1 MSYSDTKTPREALA
15 EFVRQETDGGRE
27 IMQFFLD
34 VLRGRFEDAKMC
46 HRVAAAR
53 ELAKYGCEEAKE
65 FLKAVAS
72 SRNGHTPALAPAEPR
87 PVDELADFIKLETDD
102 GKEVIRFYLAVLRN
116 RDKDARMR
124 HRISVGKEL
133 LKRAFD
139 NAPVHADE
147 DYQDESNEKCNN
159 KSCYHWQYAV
169 KRWHI
174 DGHNREALEQIYG
187 SEEAASVAI
196 RAAILLR
203 RNTVQLHSHVPDH
216 DFTPIENPEDDP
228 DGKGSY
234 GYEILFASFGD
245 NQAVR
250 VANRAVEK
258 YKKQLAKDL
267 ENEKASNQDP
277 PAGHPQDSHAYA
289 DSEPG
294 PVSGHTSPEHDSE
307 QPQEPPAGVG
317 LRPSRDPEKPPLPAG
332 EGWGEGETPIGSRPS
347 NPSSPAKSRVTQYP
361 SVDEDSEPVRGY
373 GHCRDCSETAEEGF
387 QRSGDPDKPPAE
399 HDSERLHDTPVG
411 EGFEPSRDP
420 EGPPTPKPPPK
431 KIRRIIHL
439 GPPSEDDPP
448 DDDSRR
454 YRDPDEIRV
463 PLKDLLTISARPP

>member
-1 MSYSDTKTPREALA
+1 
-15 EFVRQETDGGRE
+15 
-27 IMQFFLD
+27 
-34 VLRGRFEDAKMC
+34 MC

-72 SRNGHTPALAPAEPR
+72 SRNGRTPALAPAEPR
-87 PVDELADFIKLETDD
+87 RIDELADFIKLETDD

-174 DGHNREALEQIYG
+174 DGHNRETLEQLYG

-196 RAAILLR
+196 RAAIQLR

-258 YKKQLAKDL
+258 YKKQLAKDSPVGAGFKPDL
-267 ENEKASNQDP
+267 DP
-277 PAGHPQDSHAYA
+277 AQPSAKHNSGSTQDSHAYA
-289 DSEPG
+289 DSKPG
-294 PVSGHTSPEHDSE
+294 PISEHPHE
-307 QPQEPPAGVG
+307 HPRKG
-317 LRPSRDPEKPPLPAG
+317 
-332 EGWGEGETPIGSRPS
+332 
-347 NPSSPAKSRVTQYP
+347 
-361 SVDEDSEPVRGY
+361 
-373 GHCRDCSETAEEGF
+373 GF
-387 QRSGDPDKPPAE
+387 QTLP
-399 HDSERLHDTPVG
+399 
-411 EGFEPSRDP
+411 
-420 EGPPTPKPPPK
+420 
-431 KIRRIIHL
+431 
-439 GPPSEDDPP
+439 
-448 DDDSRR
+448 
-454 YRDPDEIRV
+454 
-463 PLKDLLTISARPP
+463 